1 MAYDIR
7 CHETI
12 LNRHTART
20 SEDVFQVP
28 RKRHT
33 SLNRHNNVLK
43 VVRKKYVKQCKILHY
58 IDFPIKIFRRACLV
72 YSSQNLQVE
81 VQSHYQF
88 SDWQNSIFSVDLW
101 LSQKKYMLVPYLENG
116 SQKDNWQIK
125 PHIKKKKTNKSLIV
139 AEHMPPQVNE
149 VMQQMR

>member
-1 MAYDIR
+1 MVSDLW
-7 CHETI
+7 CDETI
-12 LNRHTART
+12 LNRRTTRT

-58 IDFPIKIFRRACLV
+58 INFAIKIFRRACLI

-88 SDWQNSIFSVDLW
+88 SDWQLMTKSEEIYVSAIFGKW
-101 LSQKKYMLVPYLENG
+101 VPE
-116 SQKDNWQIK
+116 K
-125 PHIKKKKTNKSLIV
+125 
-139 AEHMPPQVNE
+139 
-149 VMQQMR
+149 

>member
-1 MAYDIR
+1 MASDLR
-7 CHETI
+7 CDETI
-12 LNRHTART
+12 LNSHTART

-58 IDFPIKIFRRACLV
+58 INFAIKIFSL

-88 SDWQNSIFSVDLW
+88 SDWQNSIFSVDL
-101 LSQKKYMLVPYLENG
+101 
-116 SQKDNWQIK
+116 
-125 PHIKKKKTNKSLIV
+125 
-139 AEHMPPQVNE
+139 
-149 VMQQMR
+149 